1 MTRKLTSIESLVNK
15 RDALIR
21 QLWVVYHDMSD
32 IIMPDDFSEEDIRL
46 WMEITRHSSV
56 QQAISAA
63 IDKAEAAQ

>member
-46 WMEITRHSSV
+46 WMEITRHSGV
-56 QQAISAA
+56 QRAIDAA
-63 IDKAEAAQ
+63 ITKAEAAQ

>member
-1 MTRKLTSIESLVNK
+1 MTRRLTSIESLTNK
-15 RDALIR
+15 RDTLLK
-21 QLWVVYHDMSD
+21 QLWATYREISD